1 MWSVYITS
9 ITIALLIIAHC
20 TPARASNETEQE
32 QILRISRLALSSVQS
47 VTAAELHEKITAK
60 DTSYHIISLQSSAEF
75 ANGHVPG
82 AQPFT
87 LNYANP
93 SPDLTLLPRN
103 KTIIV
108 TDSNGQKS
116 CQMTTFLRQLG
127 YDARTL
133 LLGMAGWNKEFAG
146 AGAYP
151 QGRNQPLA
159 HDATPLPLVAPQA
172 SKPSGLNDNDIIIQK
187 TADYARKGRPVSI
200 SHADLAAMKDNVL
213 IISMQSPEDYAF
225 AHIPGVANVPAK
237 TFITGDRQLLQLPRN
252 KKIVV
257 TCYIGHYSNVGALIL
272 NQLGY
277 EAYSLDWGLAGW
289 NISGFK
295 NQALLLADHRFPI
308 EK

>member
-1 MWSVYITS
+1 MWSVN
-9 ITIALLIIAHC
+9 ITIMAAALLIFAHS
-20 TPARASNETEQE
+20 TPARASEETEQE
-32 QILRISRLALSSVQS
+32 QILRISSQALSGMQS
-47 VTAAELHEKITAK
+47 ITAAELHEKIAAK
-60 DTSYHIISLQSSAEF
+60 DASYHIISLQSSTEF

-82 AQPFT
+82 AHQFT
-87 LNYANP
+87 LDYANP
-93 SPDLTLLPRN
+93 SPALALLPRN
-103 KTIIV
+103 KTIVV
-108 TDSNGQKS
+108 TDSNGQQS

-133 LLGMAGWNKEFAG
+133 LLGMEGWNKEFAG
-146 AGAYP
+146 TGAYP
-151 QGRNQPLA
+151 QGRVQPLA
-159 HDATPLPLVAPQA
+159 HDATPLPQVAPQA
-172 SKPSGLNDNDIIIQK
+172 SKPSGLTDNDLIMKK
-187 TADYARKGRPVSI
+187 TAVYARQGRPVSI
-200 SHADLAAMKDNVL
+200 SHADLAAMKDSALV
-213 IISMQSPEDYAF
+213 ISLQSPEDYAF

-237 TFITGDRQLLQLPRN
+237 TFISGDRQLLQLPRN

-289 NISGFK
+289 NRSGLK